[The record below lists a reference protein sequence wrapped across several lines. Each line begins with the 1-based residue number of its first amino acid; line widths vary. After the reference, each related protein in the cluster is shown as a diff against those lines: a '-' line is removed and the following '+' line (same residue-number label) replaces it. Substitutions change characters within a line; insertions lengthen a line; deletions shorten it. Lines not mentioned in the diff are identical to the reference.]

1 MICTNCGANI
11 SDDARFCTEC
21 GTPVA
26 APVPAAPVAPKA
38 PLKYEMIGST
48 VPCVEITLNAGDSV
62 YTQSGGMVWQTQG
75 IAMTTNTKGG
85 LLKGLGRAF
94 AGESLF
100 MATYTSQQNG
110 AKVAFGST
118 VPGSIMAINLAGTP
132 GIITQKRAFLC
143 AENNVVVDI
152 AFTKRFSA
160 GLFGGEGF
168 ILENIHGDGTVF
180 LEIDGDMV
188 EKELAPGEVI
198 KVDTGNVV
206 AMDKSVSY
214 EIETV
219 KGLSNIFFG
228 GEGLFL
234 TKLTGPGK
242 VILQTQNFN
251 DFASRIIAMM
261 PSTGG

>member
-1 MICTNCGANI
+1 MICAKCGSEIAG
-11 SDDARFCTEC
+11 DARFCTEC
-21 GTPVA
+21 GTPIEQ
-26 APVPAAPVAPKA
+26 APAVPK
-38 PLKYEMIGST
+38 KEIRFEQIGNT
-48 VPCVEITLNAGDSV
+48 VPCVELTLDAGESV
-62 YTQSGGMVWQTQG
+62 FTQSGGMVWQTEG

-100 MATYTSQQNG
+100 MATYTSQANG
-110 AKVAFGST
+110 AKIAFGST
-118 VPGSIMAINLAGTP
+118 VPGTIKPINLTGTP

-143 AENNVVVDI
+143 AETGVEVDI

-188 EKELAPGEVI
+188 EKVLQPGEVI
-198 KVDTGNVV
+198 KVDSGNVV
-206 AMDKSVSY
+206 ALDKTVSY

-219 KGLSNIFFG
+219 KGLSNILFG

-251 DFASRIIAMM
+251 DFAGRIIAMM
-261 PSTGG
+261 PSSGA